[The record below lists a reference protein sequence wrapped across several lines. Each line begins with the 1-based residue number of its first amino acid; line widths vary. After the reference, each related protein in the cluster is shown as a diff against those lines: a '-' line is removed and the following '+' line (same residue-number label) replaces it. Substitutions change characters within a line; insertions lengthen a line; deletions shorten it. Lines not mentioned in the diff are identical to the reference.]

1 MISGTAKGRGV
12 GWRRGFAL
20 VAALALMAFLVLLI
34 VSLSALARVETGAT
48 RAARQLALAKHHA
61 LFALDLAMADLARH
75 VGDDRSVSARADLLE
90 GVPPG
95 ADGAL
100 WTGAWAVVP
109 EGRTGRAEGPAW
121 LVSGE
126 SPDPRAVPAAAPA
139 GRAGPGAESVL
150 LRSPREGLAP
160 VVAPLVRV
168 QAVAADDTP
177 PPGRY
182 AYWVGDENVKARI
195 VTAPGEPAW
204 AGVAERNSHAAY
216 LDREAYA
223 GAFADPLDPD
233 AGWRAHLASVRV
245 PRQTRFLEGFDGEAF
260 LAASDDFSVYA
271 EGLPVDT
278 ARGGWKRVVRP
289 DEFEA
294 TLPAP
299 FTESARYFDH
309 ERNFERFAGRP
320 GVALRTDGNKP
331 LLPANAEI
339 ADAFSGF
346 HPVLTE
352 VVVKCGVFHAMD
364 DATRDVRIRFHIEFE
379 IYNPYAFPLDL
390 GHAAGGD
397 EPYELVVSGMPRVL
411 VTNLTREDRLLA
423 DIDLQQALD
432 FRGIATPPIVWVGL
446 QELADNGRYV
456 MMPGE
461 VLRLREPRQPQG
473 LVRTDP
479 GGRQFADPEMYGQPG
494 DEIEVELVFPPE
506 YRGTTFKLVE
516 RPAGGD
522 DRPDEEAK
530 VVFAVAGVPF
540 EDDRFIPTLSR
551 RFFLSRSDGYTE
563 EDYSFGFHFKLF
575 DDPQGPDGLAAYAHE
590 FDLRRPVIN
599 FSEHPARFEVL
610 SRRPGEI
617 AIIDDFFS
625 DLDGFGNR
633 RQVAGMDGSA
643 QRVRTDRDVRLYD
656 VPETN
661 LWTLGALRHAPL
673 ADWPPYSLGE
683 TGRDVLNSV
692 FDTHMVEPA
701 AETALLRR
709 AEAVGDEG
717 DPGLRVRGAFN
728 VNSTSVAAWRAVL
741 AMGLREYAVNRGA
754 PVPVPLSAE
763 AAFFRH
769 PFGAGMLRTVGDDGP
784 GPDSLYR
791 EGIRLF
797 TAEELLTL
805 AEGVVEGVRQE
816 GPFASVA
823 AFLESGVIADAVAAS
838 GLNTDLPEASP
849 GRLRQGDVAAA
860 LAPLLSARSDTFVVR
875 AYGDVLN
882 PATGRVE
889 GRAACEAVVRRTGAT
904 VPDAASEY
912 EREFEVISFRWLEWN
927 GGWSE

>member
-1 MISGTAKGRGV
+1 MGFAGAG
-12 GWRRGFAL
+12 GWRSVRRRGFAL

-34 VSLSALARVETGAT
+34 VSLSALARVETGAS
-48 RAARQLALAKHHA
+48 RAARQLALAKHQA
-61 LFALDLAMADLARH
+61 LFALDLALADLARH
-75 VGDDRSVSARADLLE
+75 VGDDRSVSARADLLGE
-90 GVPPG
+90 VAP
-95 ADGAL
+95 DSETAL
-100 WTGAWAVVP
+100 WTGAWSVFP
-109 EGRTGRAEGPAW
+109 DGSGGRVEGPVW

-126 SPDPRAVPAAAPA
+126 ASVPGEVAAAAPA
-139 GRAGPGAESVL
+139 GRAGPGAEAIL
-150 LRSPREGLAP
+150 LRSGREGLAP
-160 VVAPLVRV
+160 VVVPLVSV
-168 QAVAADDTP
+168 EGEGGDAWP
-177 PPGRY
+177 LGRY

-195 VTAPGEPAW
+195 VTEAEETAW
-204 AGVAERNSHAAY
+204 AGVAEANSAAAF
-216 LDREAYA
+216 LRREVYA

-233 AGWRAHLASVRV
+233 AGWRAQLASVQV
-245 PRQTRFLEGFDGEAF
+245 PRQTRFLDGFDGEAF
-260 LAASDDFSVYA
+260 LAASDHFSVYG

-278 ARGGWKRVVRP
+278 VRGGWKRVVRP
-289 DEFEA
+289 DALEA

-299 FTESARYFDH
+299 FADAARYFDH
-309 ERNFERFAGRP
+309 GRNFDRFSGRP
-320 GVALRTDGNKP
+320 GVALAMDGNMP
-331 LLPANAEI
+331 LLPADVEI
-339 ADAFSGF
+339 VSAFSGF

-352 VVVKCGVFHAMD
+352 VAVKCGVFHATD

-390 GHAAGGD
+390 GHAAGDD

-423 DIDLQQALD
+423 DIDLQRALD
-432 FRGIATPPIVWVGL
+432 FRGIATPPMVWVGL
-446 QELADNGRYV
+446 RELADGGRYL

-494 DEIEVELVFPPE
+494 DEIEVELLFPPD
-506 YRGTTFKLVE
+506 YRGTAFKLVQ

-522 DRPDEEAK
+522 ERPDEEDK
-530 VVFAVAGVPF
+530 VVFAVTGVPF

-575 DDPQGPDGLAAYAHE
+575 DDPLGPDGLAAYARG

-599 FSEHPARFEVL
+599 FVEHPDRFEVL

-633 RQVAGMDGSA
+633 RQVTGMDGSP

-673 ADWPPYSLGE
+673 EDWPPYSLGE
-683 TGRDVLNSV
+683 PGRRGLNEV
-692 FDTHMVEPA
+692 FDTHMVEPVA
-701 AETALLRR
+701 SVAWLRET
-709 AEAVGDEG
+709 ETPGNDG

-728 VNSTSVAAWRAVL
+728 VHSTSVDAWRAIL
-741 AMGLREYAVNRGA
+741 AMGLRDYAVDRGA
-754 PVPVPLSAE
+754 AAPRALSAE
-763 AAFFRH
+763 AAYFRH
-769 PFGAGMLRTVGDDGP
+769 PFGAAMLRTVGEDGP
-784 GPDSLYR
+784 GPDGLYR
-791 EGIRLF
+791 EGLRSF
-797 TAEELLTL
+797 AAEALQPL
-805 AEGVVEGVRQE
+805 AEAVVDGVRRE
-816 GPFASVA
+816 GPFPSVA
-823 AFLESGVIADAVAAS
+823 AFLESGVITDALAQS
-838 GLNTDLPEASP
+838 GLNTGLPEASP
-849 GRLRQGDVAAA
+849 GYVRQGDVVEA
-860 LAPLLSARSDTFVVR
+860 LAPFLSARSDTFVVR

-889 GRAACEAVVRRTGAT
+889 GRAACEAVVRRTGAV
-904 VPDAASEY
+904 VPLAASEY
-912 EREFEVISFRWLEWN
+912 EREFEVISFRWLDWK